1 MPRDA
6 RLLSSSCQ
14 DECKLEENLMSG
26 TGRGKKMKG
35 SVASGRAG
43 GSSTTGVGQEG
54 RLVGRYRQYYQFLAR

>member
-1 MPRDA
+1 
-6 RLLSSSCQ
+6 
-14 DECKLEENLMSG
+14 MSG

-35 SVASGRAG
+35 SVASGGAG